1 MGNDGGS
8 FSHWREVVKTK
19 KKFKWKGGP
28 NHRTCSLSGLPLSK
42 PIVIDWNGN
51 LMNKL
56 VLIEKLLKKEIP
68 NEVCKVW
75 KLS

>member
-8 FSHWREVVKTK
+8 FSHWREVVWTK
-19 KKFKWKGGP
+19 KKSKWNIGP

-68 NEVCKVW
+68 NDVCKVW